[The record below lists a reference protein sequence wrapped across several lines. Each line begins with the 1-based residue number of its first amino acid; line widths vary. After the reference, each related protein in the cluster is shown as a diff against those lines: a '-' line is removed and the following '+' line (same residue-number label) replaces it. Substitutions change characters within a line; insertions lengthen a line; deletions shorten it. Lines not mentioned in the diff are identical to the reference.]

1 MSVRNKVKSF
11 HFESLEERSV
21 LAASA
26 FAAIA
31 KSGPTLAA
39 NAKLREV
46 APPAF
51 FAPPSVNVKA
61 AFPSLPSM
69 GQLGSLIST
78 KGSPQTL
85 TETRLSAT
93 IVDPTGTNTAVGF
106 ARYQSATINN
116 VVHRTFTVTVS
127 GAVAGIPLTVNVGGV
142 EVGTITPNS
151 EGNGKL
157 SFATTPKNGQSV
169 AFPANFPATIVAT
182 TSVKIGVDLTGSFTA
197 LPNKPFVPRHDNG
210 LDVTNVVRLGAAL
223 SDPTAASTLKSHV
236 SYSSATINGT
246 VMSAFRVCV
255 SGGTA
260 GQEVDVTISST
271 DATTGVVTTTSV
283 GKITLDA
290 KGRGQLLYT
299 TNPSTKGFAVA
310 FPANFPTSITA
321 GMTVGVDTLTA
332 TLAAVTG
339 RPGKR

>member
-1 MSVRNKVKSF
+1 MSVRNKARSF
-11 HFESLEERSV
+11 RFESLEERSV

-26 FAAIA
+26 IAALA

-39 NAKLREV
+39 NAKLTEV

-61 AFPSLPSM
+61 SLPALPSL
-69 GQLGSLIST
+69 GQLSALVSA

-106 ARYQSATINN
+106 ARYESATING
-116 VVHRTFTVTVS
+116 VVQKKFAVSVS
-127 GAVAGIPLTVNVGGV
+127 GAVPGTTLTVNVGGV
-142 EVGTITPNS
+142 DVGTITADA

-169 AFPANFPATIVAT
+169 AFPANFPATIDT
-182 TSVKIGVDLTGSFTA
+182 TTAVKIGADLTGSFAA
-197 LPNKPFVPRHDNG
+197 LPNKPFVPRPGTG
-210 LDVTNVVRLGAAL
+210 LEITNVVRLGAAL
-223 SDPTAASTLKSHV
+223 SDPTGTSTLKANV
-236 SYSSATINGT
+236 SYHSATINGT
-246 VMSAFRVCV
+246 EMSAFRVCV

-260 GQEVDVTISST
+260 GQVVDVTISTT
-271 DATTGVVTTTSV
+271 DATTGVVTKTTV
-283 GKITLDA
+283 GSITLDA

-299 TNPSTKGFAVA
+299 TNPGTKGIGVA
-310 FPANFPTSITA
+310 FPANFPTSVTA

-332 TLAAVTG
+332 TLAAMTG